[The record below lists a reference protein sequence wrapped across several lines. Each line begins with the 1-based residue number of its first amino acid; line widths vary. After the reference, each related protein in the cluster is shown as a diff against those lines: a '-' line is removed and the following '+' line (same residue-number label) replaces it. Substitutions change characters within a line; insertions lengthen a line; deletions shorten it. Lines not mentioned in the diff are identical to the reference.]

1 MCTKEESVGLK
12 SLVKSGQSMDI
23 SLTTPLLLALAIVSA
38 TTWYALDYFYVPKQL
53 PNEPPLVGHYIPY
66 IGHIIGLI
74 RHGTRYYQ
82 IIRYIQSAKKRFWL
96 NTYTLLVLVGISQ
109 STR

>member
-1 MCTKEESVGLK
+1 ME
-12 SLVKSGQSMDI
+12 I
-23 SLTTPLLLALAIVSA
+23 SLTTPLLLVLAIVSA
-38 TTWYALDYFYVPKQL
+38 TTWYALDYFYIPKQL
-53 PNEPPLVGHYIPY
+53 PNEPPLIGHYIPY

-82 IIRYIQSAKKRFWL
+82 IIRYTISARKSSWL
-96 NTYTLLVLVGISQ
+96 SMCSLLVLVAISQ

>member
-1 MCTKEESVGLK
+1 MEL
-12 SLVKSGQSMDI
+12 
-23 SLTTPLLLALAIVSA
+23 SLTTPLLLVLAIVSA

-53 PNEPPLVGHYIPY
+53 PNEPPLIGHYIPY

-82 IIRYIQSAKKRFWL
+82 IIRYTISARKSSWL
-96 NTYTLLVLVGISQ
+96 SMWFLLVHVAICPY
-109 STR
+109 TR